1 MANNILWLSF
11 VQTTRLRPRPRWF
24 DEAKFGIFLHWGVFS
39 VPSYVTEWYWHLLE
53 TGNPEVVE
61 FHNRVYGCSG
71 IDPEK
76 YPCTGPKFS

>member
-1 MANNILWLSF
+1 MCCVS
-11 VQTTRLRPRPRWF
+11 QTIRLRPRPSWY

-39 VPSYVTEWYWHLLE
+39 VPSFADHHGAEWYWKVLHE
-53 TGNPEVVE
+53 RYPDTVE

-76 YPCTGPKFS
+76 YPCHGPIFS